1 MTRLE
6 KEQVVTNLTSQFGEA
21 GAVIACGYE
30 GLIHTELETL
40 RDSAREQEVQVQVV
54 KNKLAT
60 IALANNEL
68 TGLDLSN
75 MNLFVWGED
84 AISTSK
90 VVSKFAN
97 LNSKFEIKSAFI
109 ENELSD
115 TAKVEAFAK
124 LPGREE
130 LLGMLASVWMAP
142 VRNFTI
148 GLNALKESKETP
160 EIENEENPAE

>member
-21 GAVIACGYE
+21 SAVVACNYE
-30 GLIHTELETL
+30 GLIHTELEAL
-40 RDSAREQEVQVQVV
+40 RDSAREHEVQVQVV

-68 TGLDLSN
+68 TGLNLSN
-75 MNLFVWGED
+75 MSIFVWGED

-90 VVSKFAN
+90 VVSKFASSN
-97 LNSKFEIKSAFI
+97 DKFEIKSAFI
-109 ENELSD
+109 EKELSD

-160 EIENEENPAE
+160 ENEENPAE